1 MKKIVPLLCLAVLS
15 ACDQAPTQQLD
26 NPGTVISDV
35 PPAKPLAIGQTGQAE
50 GVDLTLNSV
59 KVTNQIGMAGV
70 GPKLGEGETYVV
82 ANYHLKNTSK
92 EPLSI
97 FEWPKLNLVDA
108 GGASY
113 VADDTATA
121 MAAAMATAES
131 SISTDLNPGVGTKWV
146 MVWKIAKN
154 GFDKA
159 TWKIVADTSPQHIF
173 ALK

>member
-1 MKKIVPLLCLAVLS
+1 MKKIVPVLCLAFLS
-15 ACDQAPTQQLD
+15 ACDQAPTPQLD

-35 PPAKPLAIGQTGQAE
+35 EPAKPLAIGDIAKAE
-50 GVDLTLNSV
+50 GVELTLNAV
-59 KVTNQIGMAGV
+59 KITNQIGMAGV

-92 EPLSI
+92 EPLGI
-97 FEWPKLNLVDA
+97 FEWPKLNLMDA
-108 GGASY
+108 EGATY

-121 MAAAMATAES
+121 MAAAMATADS
-131 SISTDLNPGVGTKWV
+131 AMSTELNPGVGTKAI

-159 TWKIVADTSPQHIF
+159 TWKIVADTSPQHTF
-173 ALK
+173 SLN